1 MRDLAIF
8 TVGLLLGIT
17 LVLLVTPLLGS
28 KSDEKLRDAAFE
40 CVRDGIKMG
49 PMFADTIA
57 KACIEMAEGIY
68 SKRSGSEAAKWAT
81 PPESKPVKPRR
92 P

>member
-1 MRDLAIF
+1 MFI
-8 TVGLLLGIT
+8 VGLLSGI
-17 LVLLVTPLLGS
+17 LLMLLVVEFSPWRRE
-28 KSDEKLRDAAFE
+28 DKLRDAVFE
-40 CVRDGIKMG
+40 CVKDAIKMG
-49 PMFADTIA
+49 PIYSEFVA